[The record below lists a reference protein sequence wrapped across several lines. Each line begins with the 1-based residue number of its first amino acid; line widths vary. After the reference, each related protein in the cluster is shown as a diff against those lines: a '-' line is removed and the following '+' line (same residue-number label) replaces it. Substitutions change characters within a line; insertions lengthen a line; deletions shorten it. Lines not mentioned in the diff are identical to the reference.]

1 MPPKIPTIQAK
12 MPTIQA
18 SDWRRVMETGMQ
30 FTELRRSQAR
40 AVVVELVAQGHLARD
55 QMSAAVDEVVDMS
68 RRRSDDVRKLVQ
80 HEVQRQL
87 GALGLATKT
96 DLAALERRLERTSRD
111 GATKA
116 PAQRTAAK
124 KAPARATAKKA
135 PAKKAPAKK
144 APAKKAAAKKAAAK
158 KAAPDTG
165 RKAG

>member
-1 MPPKIPTIQAK
+1 MPPKIPS
-12 MPTIQA
+12 IQA

-40 AVVVELVAQGHLARD
+40 AVVADLVAQGHLARD

-87 GALGLATKT
+87 GALGLATKS
-96 DLAALERRLERTSRD
+96 DLAALERKLERASRQ
-111 GATKA
+111 AA
-116 PAQRTAAK
+116 PAKGTVAQGPAK
-124 KAPARATAKKA
+124 QA
-135 PAKKAPAKK
+135 PAKKTGAQKNVAKK
-144 APAKKAAAKKAAAK
+144 APAKKAAK
-158 KAAPDTG
+158 KAAPDAG

>member
-1 MPPKIPTIQAK
+1 MPPKIPS
-12 MPTIQA
+12 IQA

-40 AVVVELVAQGHLARD
+40 AIVGDLVAQGHLARD

-87 GALGLATKT
+87 GALGLATKA
-96 DLAALERRLERTSRD
+96 DLAVLERKLDRASRD
-111 GATKA
+111 SAPT
-116 PAQRTAAK
+116 PAQAS
-124 KAPARATAKKA
+124 
-135 PAKKAPAKK
+135 
-144 APAKKAAAKKAAAK
+144 AKKAAAKKTAPKKAVAKKATPK
-158 KAAPDTG
+158 KAAPKKTGPKKAVAKKQAAPDSG

>member
-1 MPPKIPTIQAK
+1 MPPKIPS
-12 MPTIQA
+12 IQA

-40 AVVVELVAQGHLARD
+40 AIVTDLVAQGHLARD

-87 GALGLATKT
+87 GALGLATKS
-96 DLAALERRLERTSRD
+96 DLAALERKLERTTQAS
-111 GATKA
+111 A
-116 PAQRTAAK
+116 PAKATAA
-124 KAPARATAKKA
+124 KA

-144 APAKKAAAKKAAAK
+144 AVKKTPAKKAAK
-158 KAAPDTG
+158 KAAPDAG

>member
-1 MPPKIPTIQAK
+1 
-12 MPTIQA
+12 
-18 SDWRRVMETGMQ
+18 METGMQ

-40 AVVVELVAQGHLARD
+40 AIVVELVAQGHLARD

-96 DLAALERRLERTSRD
+96 DLAALERRLGRTTRD
-111 GATKA
+111 AAANPPAKKTAARKA
-116 PAQRTAAK
+116 PAKT
-124 KAPARATAKKA
+124 TAKQA
-135 PAKKAPAKK
+135 PAKKAP
-144 APAKKAAAKKAAAK
+144 AKKAAAK

>member
-1 MPPKIPTIQAK
+1 MPPKIPS
-12 MPTIQA
+12 IQA

-40 AVVVELVAQGHLARD
+40 AIVTDLVAQGHLARD

-87 GALGLATKT
+87 GALGLATKS
-96 DLAALERRLERTSRD
+96 DLAALERKLERPTRE
-111 GATKA
+111 AA
-116 PAQRTAAK
+116 PTRSTAA
-124 KAPARATAKKA
+124 KA
-135 PAKKAPAKK
+135 PAKQAPAKK
-144 APAKKAAAKKAAAK
+144 APAKKAAKKAPAKKAAK
-158 KAAPDTG
+158 KAAPDAG